1 MKVMV
6 ELTSIKARGVNKE
19 VKPDKDGYYYVTLG
33 AYNCT
38 NSRGDVYLA
47 DGVKAHIAD
56 PNSPVGKL
64 LVRSRLRGE
73 AEHPI
78 REPGMTDSEFI
89 IRNLEIR
96 TDRVGFHV
104 RSIDVLETNHSEG
117 IPGVGNVVV
126 IKGYVKP
133 SGVFGDGLKQSL
145 DNPAEDTCFSVR
157 MFTDDTPRPDGT
169 YLKRLRNIINWDW
182 VNSGGIQYAGTMSGM
197 AVESESIAMCD
208 IEELK
213 GTNLSTLVSTED
225 DDVISDV
232 IEDLGR
238 SVPDCDIVDMW

>member
-1 MKVMV
+1 MV
-6 ELTSIKARGVNKE
+6 ELTSIKATGANRV

-33 AYNCT
+33 AYNCN
-38 NSRGDVYLA
+38 NSRGDTYIA
-47 DGVKAHIAD
+47 DGVKEHIAD
-56 PNSPVGKL
+56 VNSPVGKL

-117 IPGVGNVVV
+117 IPGVGNVVA

-145 DNPAEDTCFSVR
+145 DNPSEDTCFSVR
-157 MFTDDTPRPDGT
+157 MFTDDTLRPDGT
-169 YLKRLRNIINWDW
+169 NIKRLRNIINWDW
-182 VNSGGIQYAGTMSGM
+182 VNSGGIQYAGTMNTL
-197 AVESESIAMCD
+197 AVESESICACSVED
-208 IEELK
+208 LK
-213 GTNLSTLVSTED
+213 NASISTLVATED
-225 DDVISDV
+225 EDIVNDVIAS
-232 IEDLGR
+232 LG
-238 SVPDCDIVDMW
+238 SVVPDCDIVDMW